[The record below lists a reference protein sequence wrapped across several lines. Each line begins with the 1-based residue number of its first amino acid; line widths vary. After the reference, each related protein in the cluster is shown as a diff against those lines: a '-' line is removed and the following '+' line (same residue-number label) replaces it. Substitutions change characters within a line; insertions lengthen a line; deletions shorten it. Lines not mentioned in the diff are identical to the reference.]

1 MGRSASRLSRTRSG
15 GVRVP
20 CLIFGMAFLSAAAP
34 IPPLAFFGGEQRV
47 AGLGYGGLEGVE
59 AADVDALA
67 GDAAKFLVHLARI
80 LARELADGADFQQLE
95 ITEHG
100 GANGNQILQTA
111 VWSVAH
117 KTSLTRIIQFDIVN

>member
-15 GVRVP
+15 VVRVF
-20 CLIFGMAFLSAAAP
+20 CLFFGMAFFPAAAP
-34 IPPLAFFGGEQRV
+34 IPPLTFLRGQQRV
-47 AGLGYGGLEGVE
+47 ASLGYGGLKGVE

-67 GDAAKFLVHLARI
+67 GDAAQFFVHLAGI

-95 ITEHG
+95 VAKHG

-111 VWSVAH
+111 GWGGAH
-117 KTSLTRIIQFDIVN
+117 KNLLDKDRLLGYR

>member
-15 GVRVP
+15 VVRVP
-20 CLIFGMAFLSAAAP
+20 CLFFCMAFLSAAAP

-47 AGLGYGGLEGVE
+47 ASLGYGGLKGVK

-67 GDAAKFLVHLARI
+67 GDAAEFFVHFAGI
-80 LARELADGADFQQLE
+80 LGCELADGADFQQLE
-95 ITEHG
+95 IAEHG

-111 VWSVAH
+111 GWGAAH
-117 KTSLTRIIQFDIVN
+117 KNLLDKGRLLGYL